1 VKNKTRS
8 EEGFPNVSLRIGH
21 NSLRT
26 NRDAAL
32 VSPEN
37 EFRRDMVRPAPVIQT
52 HRMLGAPRP
61 ALETSQEGRVR
72 KLTRVS
78 EAMRRY
84 LDRLTSVAELDDF
97 LGQMLAAMTRQLGAV
112 ASTLRLRNFEQ
123 NSLTLEFVFQGGQV
137 MSPGE
142 ANYPECWRSVPLEQF
157 DPDFLCHSAFQRT
170 RDEQRG
176 ATFLDQPTAIIR
188 VLEPHSPMPDDQ
200 RSYLLTLGVKT
211 VLIISLVSRGEV
223 NGRLTFRFTE
233 ERDFHSEELEI
244 ARALAAQVSLAI
256 QLIRLA
262 RAARHA
268 AILEE
273 RDNLAREIHDSLAQS
288 FAGIAVHLSVAEEA
302 MANGKG
308 SQLRRV
314 RFVNRLAEL
323 GLAEARRSALSLRS
337 TLIEKSGLVEGL
349 RMLVERWN
357 VMDRVRRYFR
367 TGHIPEEPLPVR
379 IQHELLR
386 IAQEAISN
394 AVRHGKPTVVT
405 VTLRWEASHLTL
417 QIKDNGSGIS
427 RTRQK
432 KNEGIGLHS
441 MRERASQIGAKLVI
455 QAGPVGGTRIVVTVP
470 ISL

>member
-1 VKNKTRS
+1 VN
-8 EEGFPNVSLRIGH
+8 
-21 NSLRT
+21 
-26 NRDAAL
+26 
-32 VSPEN
+32 
-37 EFRRDMVRPAPVIQT
+37 
-52 HRMLGAPRP
+52 
-61 ALETSQEGRVR
+61 
-72 KLTRVS
+72 
-78 EAMRRY
+78 
-84 LDRLTSVAELDDF
+84 
-97 LGQMLAAMTRQLGAV
+97 
-112 ASTLRLRNFEQ
+112 
-123 NSLTLEFVFQGGQV
+123 
-137 MSPGE
+137 
-142 ANYPECWRSVPLEQF
+142 
-157 DPDFLCHSAFQRT
+157 
-170 RDEQRG
+170 
-176 ATFLDQPTAIIR
+176 
-188 VLEPHSPMPDDQ
+188 
-200 RSYLLTLGVKT
+200 T

-302 MANGKG
+302 MASGKG

-337 TLIEKSGLVEGL
+337 TLIEESGLVEGL

-357 VMDRVRRYFR
+357 VMDRVRCYFR
-367 TGHIPEEPLPVR
+367 AGHIPEERLPVR

-405 VTLRWEASHLTL
+405 VTLRWQASHLTL
-417 QIKDNGSGIS
+417 RIRDNGSGIS
-427 RTRQK
+427 QTRPK
-432 KNEGIGLHS
+432 KNEGSGLRN
-441 MRERASQIGAKLVI
+441 MRERAAQIGAKLVI
-455 QAGPVGGTRIVVTVP
+455 QAGPGGGTGIVVAVP